1 MIPKNFKRK
10 RPQTPARMTGPPK
23 DGLWDKFVPLIIN
36 KTFPNH
42 VHPPGSKLEWVSKD
56 GRRTKISDMAT
67 KHIINTIRLIDRGAH
82 PKWIKKSKF
91 HTALNEELS
100 WRKQMGKHN
109 ITSQSD
115 SPKAAIPNIFD
126 EAPPELS
133 EGGIFFK
140 YVDNERDHE

>member
-1 MIPKNFKRK
+1 MIPKNYKR
-10 RPQTPARMTGPPK
+10 QSGQK
-23 DGLWDKFVPLIIN
+23 DNLWDKFVPLIIK

-42 VHPPGSKLEWVSKD
+42 VHSPGSKLEWVSKD

-91 HTALNEELS
+91 HTALNEELN

-109 ITSQSD
+109 ITSQPD
-115 SPKAAIPNIFD
+115 SPKADIPNILDD
-126 EAPPELS
+126 ENDAEINESELS
-133 EGGIFFK
+133 EGGIFFEHK
-140 YVDNERDHE
+140 S